1 MSRIRA
7 AGTARLLGGPSLDQ
21 GAESFAAHQAR
32 LGARPAGRL
41 ELIGE
46 LKASGLTGR
55 GGAGFPAWRK
65 WAVVAERARGRAKL
79 VVNASEGEPASRKD
93 QTLLRHRPHLVLDGV
108 QLAAETIGA
117 SEGIVYLSRAFDE
130 QRRALE
136 QAIAERRNADADSVR
151 VHVVTCPHR
160 YIAGEASAVVNG
172 INTGVAKPIAV
183 PPRPFERGVDGRPTL
198 VQNTETIAH
207 TALISRF
214 GASWFRS
221 AGTQASPGTAL
232 ITVSGA
238 VVSPGVYEIPMGVTV
253 EQAIACAGGATEA
266 PQAIL
271 LGGYFGT
278 WLPATCLPTLHLDRH
293 ELQAAGTSFGCG
305 VIAVLP
311 HSRCGLYEAASVLSY
326 LAAESAGQCGPCV
339 FGLRSVASTMTR
351 IAQGLGHHAD
361 QALLRRWDKEI
372 RGRGECHHPDGALRH
387 LQSAIATFAADLD
400 SHLAGAPCAGA
411 RWQTPMLP
419 VPTASLEE
427 WVG

>member
-1 MSRIRA
+1 MLPLNA
-7 AGTARLLGGPSLDQ
+7 ARLLSGPPLDD

-32 LGARPAGRL
+32 LGARPEGTV
-41 ELIGE
+41 ELIGV
-46 LKASGLTGR
+46 LKASGLAGR
-55 GGAGFPAWRK
+55 GGAAFPTWRK
-65 WAVVAERARGRAKL
+65 WAVVAERAKGQAIL

-117 SEGIVYLSRAFDE
+117 GEGIIYMSRTFDE
-130 QRRALE
+130 PRRALE
-136 QAIAERRNADADSVR
+136 HAMDERRRADVDSVR
-151 VHVVTCPHR
+151 VTVVGCPHR
-160 YIAGEASAVVNG
+160 YVAGEASAVVNG
-172 INTGVAKPIAV
+172 INTGIAKPIAV

-207 TALISRF
+207 AALISRF

-221 AGTQASPGTAL
+221 AGTDASPGTAL

-238 VVSPGVYEIPMGVTV
+238 VVNPGVYEISLGITV
-253 EQAIACAGGATEA
+253 EKAVACAGGPTEA

-278 WLPATCLPTLHLDRH
+278 WLPAAGIGTLHLDRR
-293 ELQAAGTSFGCG
+293 ELQAAETSLGCG
-305 VIAVLP
+305 VISVLP
-311 HSRCGLYEAASVLSY
+311 RSRCGLVEAAHVLTY
-326 LAAESAGQCGPCV
+326 LAAQSAGQCGPCV

-351 IAQGLGHHAD
+351 IAQGVGRPAD
-361 QALLRRWDKEI
+361 RARLQRWDQEI

-387 LQSAIATFAADLD
+387 LQSAITTFADDLD
-400 SHLAGAPCAGA
+400 GHLMGVPCAGA
-411 RWQTPMLP
+411 RWRAPMLP
-419 VPTASLEE
+419 VPAGGPDG